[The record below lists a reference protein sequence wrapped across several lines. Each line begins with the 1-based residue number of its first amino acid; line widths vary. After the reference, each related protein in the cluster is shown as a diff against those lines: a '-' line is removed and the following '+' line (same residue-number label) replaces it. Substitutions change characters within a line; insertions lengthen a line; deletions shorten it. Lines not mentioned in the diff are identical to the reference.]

1 MSRGSAPR
9 PRAARRWAA
18 AHAQAAFDS
27 LGRLWRQPLA
37 SLLSIAV
44 LGITLALPA
53 ALHTL
58 VANLQ
63 ALGAGWEQGAR
74 MSLLLEAD
82 AGEKRLQALAAEL
95 RARDDIASVRTLT
108 AEEALAELEAH
119 SGLSEAAA
127 LLPENPLPA
136 TLIVVPE
143 RVSDADAL
151 KALRGQLAALSGVDE
166 VVLDAQWLQRLAA
179 LLQLVERAVLLFAG
193 ALATAVLVIVGNT
206 IGLEVAARREE
217 IEVMKLIG
225 APEGFIRR
233 PFLYSGLWYGLIGG
247 LVALLMV
254 GVALMSLEEAVAR
267 LAGTYASDFRLQGPD
282 SRAVV
287 GVLGAGCLLG
297 WLGALAAVTRQLR
310 SIDVV

>member
-9 PRAARRWAA
+9 PPAVRRWAA

-27 LGRLWRQPLA
+27 LGRLWRRPLA

-82 AGEKRLQALAAEL
+82 AGERRLDELAGEL
-95 RARDDIASVRTLT
+95 RDRGDIASVRALT
-108 AEEALAELEAH
+108 AEEALAEFEAH
-119 SGLSEAAA
+119 SGLGEAAA

-143 RVSDADAL
+143 PAEV
-151 KALRGQLAALSGVDE
+151 AALEALHVELGALEGVDE

-179 LLQLVERAVLLFAG
+179 LLQLIEQGVLLFAG
-193 ALATAVLVIVGNT
+193 ALAAAVLVIVGNT

-254 GVALMSLEEAVAR
+254 GIALMSLDGAVAQ

-282 SRAVV
+282 GGAVL
-287 GVLGAGCLLG
+287 GVLGGGCLLG

-310 SIDVV
+310 GIEAV

>member
-1 MSRGSAPR
+1 MSRGTATR
-9 PRAARRWAA
+9 PPAARRWLA

-58 VANLQ
+58 VGNLQ

-74 MSLLLEAD
+74 MSLLLDND
-82 AGEKRLQALAAEL
+82 AGNSRLQALAGEL
-95 RARDDIASVRTLT
+95 RDRDDIASVRALT
-108 AEEALAELEAH
+108 AEEALAEFEAH
-119 SGLSEAAA
+119 SGLGEAAA

-143 RVSDADAL
+143 PAEVAAL
-151 KALRGQLAALSGVDE
+151 EALRGELAALPGVE
-166 VVLDAQWLQRLAA
+166 EIVLDAQWLQRLAA
-179 LLQLVERAVLLFAG
+179 LLALIEQGVLLFAG
-193 ALATAVLVIVGNT
+193 ALAAAVLVIVGNT

-217 IEVMKLIG
+217 IEVLKLIG
-225 APEGFIRR
+225 APDAFIRR

-247 LVALLMV
+247 LVALLLV
-254 GVALMSLEEAVAR
+254 GVALMRLDGAVAQ

-282 SRAVV
+282 GSAVLA
-287 GVLGAGCLLG
+287 VLGAGCVLG
-297 WLGALAAVTRQLR
+297 WLGALAAVSRQLR
-310 SIDVV
+310 RIDAL